1 MPEPTSPPQLRF
13 PVFTPGTG
21 TPSADDFNKPL
32 QSWAAEV
39 NAWLANQA
47 TGRAE
52 HPELDEPMCGTT
64 GTYHESIFVC
74 DLPEGHLGSHS
85 QCDKAGRVEA
95 IWPRIKTRPAER
107 LPCGHDTTFASAIV
121 GGKVWCVECD
131 MKVGPEQIR
140 GPLPGEEWPPMFEQS
155 QRPEWLPDDAVIRLV
170 NDIQALVLI
179 PRDADKVL
187 DLITRWYNESNPRK
201 RLLDARAERDKAVRA
216 LVVCD
221 GTASDQLAALEG
233 ERDKAI
239 QERDAAIKRA
249 EHAAIQGSIYERAS
263 DNETQRAEAAEAKVA
278 DLEAKLHFDEEA
290 GMDNVRRMERA
301 EAKVTRVEVLL
312 VHLGTR
318 PSLQTT
324 WRDFSQKLTKA
335 LDGEPASKVLECTC
349 DHPATAHGDD
359 GCQGAGCLCRW
370 YP

>member
-1 MPEPTSPPQLRF
+1 MSDRVVFPDIESPAPPPPHALIEKHMREWDRSLR
-13 PVFTPGTG
+13 T
-21 TPSADDFNKPL
+21 
-32 QSWAAEV
+32 W
-39 NAWLANQA
+39 
-47 TGRAE
+47 
-52 HPELDEPMCGTT
+52 
-64 GTYHESIFVC
+64 
-74 DLPEGHLGSHS
+74 
-85 QCDKAGRVEA
+85 
-95 IWPRIKTRPAER
+95 AER
-107 LPCGHDTTFASAIV
+107 TNKAIQLFNALNGV
-121 GGKVWCVECD
+121 
-131 MKVGPEQIR
+131 EQIR
-140 GPLPGEEWPPMFEQS
+140 GPLSGEEWPPTFEHS

-170 NDIQALVLI
+170 NDIQDRDGALVLI

-301 EAKVTRVEVLL
+301 EAKVARVEAQVN
-312 VHLGTR
+312 R
-318 PSLQTT
+318 
-324 WRDFSQKLTKA
+324 WEF
-335 LDGEPASKVLECTC
+335 
-349 DHPATAHGDD
+349 
-359 GCQGAGCLCRW
+359 GAGSWAPSAAGCIREALGGHQ
-370 YP
+370 